1 MDFAQTFEGPVVEA
15 IGGEDVTFP
24 PLLID
29 DYLPWIGELTAR
41 QRQRAEKMIPARAT
55 VREEQEMRLAAQSIE
70 VGLETIS
77 ALIWTVPGSRK
88 VLGLSLAKSGIPA
101 DRQAEIQKNV
111 PPRRLHT
118 LAADVSNLFERRK
131 PAAAVAA
138 PKAQPEGDPDPNSS
152 SPEGSPSL
160 PAGDSAIG

>member
-55 VREEQEMRLAAQSIE
+55 PREEQEMRLAAQSIE
-70 VGLETIS
+70 IGLETIS

-88 VLGLSLAKSGIPA
+88 VLGISLAKAGIPA
-101 DRQAEIQKNV
+101 DRQAEIHKNV

-131 PAAAVAA
+131 PAAA
-138 PKAQPEGDPDPNSS
+138 PKAQPEGDPDPNSY
-152 SPEGSPSL
+152 SPAASQGLPS
-160 PAGDSAIG
+160 GDDATG